1 MEIKTVA
8 CIGAGSVGHSWAT
21 LFSSRGFQVYL
32 QDVNEHILKQAVE
45 RIETNLKL
53 LEQNKLLRR
62 GESRAALKRIRT
74 TTSVT
79 EAVSQADYVQ
89 ESVLDNYHD
98 KKKIF
103 KEMDA
108 AAPDK
113 TILASSSSG
122 LMMTEIQKATARPE
136 RCVLAHPILPPHLIP
151 IVEVVG
157 GDKTSRETVITTR
170 DFMIKLGKVPI
181 VLNKE
186 VSGYIVN
193 RLTAALWR
201 EAVSLVANGVASAED
216 VDRAFC
222 LGIGLRD
229 PLFGPCLRAHVAG
242 GGIERFIEN
251 YAQSYGN
258 RWRTMETWTS
268 IPDSAA
274 KKVIESVNEMKTVRT
289 KTLPDIERLRD
300 EKLFEILRLI
310 LPEHPFY

>member
-122 LMMTEIQKATARPE
+122 LMMSEIQKATARPE

-170 DFMIKLGKVPI
+170 DFMIRLGKVPI

-289 KTLPDIERLRD
+289 KTLPEIERLRD